1 MNKPLERELLRRH
14 TDPIQSGGLNEYD
27 VDDEID
33 LIEYWRVLMRYKWL
47 ILLLVFLGA
56 GGGGGAAVNTKPS
69 YRAEVSLAPVGEE
82 KGSSLSALAGEFG
95 GLAALAGINLFG
107 GGSGGGLGRTEAA
120 IATLKSRVFTGAFIK
135 DEGIMPILFA
145 ERWNATTKSWI
156 VGEGKTAPTET
167 DAFEFFDKSV
177 RAVNPDKKTGLIV
190 LSIEWDNPVLAA
202 EWANKLVARI
212 NAHQKQSAILEAQ
225 KSIDYLN
232 SQLRQTSVVEM
243 QQAIFRL
250 VEVQT
255 KQIMLANVR
264 DEFVFK
270 IIDPAV
276 VPERNIKPKPST
288 LVPLGAVLGLVLG
301 IFLAFLLSFI
311 KRQTDSRKELPDS
324 T

>member
-1 MNKPLERELLRRH
+1 MNKPLEKEFVHRQVAPF
-14 TDPIQSGGLNEYD
+14 DPNGPDAYD

-33 LIEYWRVLMRYKWL
+33 LIEYWRILMRYKWL
-47 ILLLVFLGA
+47 ILLLVAVGA

-135 DEGIMPILFA
+135 DENLMPVLFA
-145 ERWNATTKSWI
+145 DRWNPATKTWQ
-156 VGEGKTAPTET
+156 VGEGKTPPTES

-177 RAVNPDKKTGLIV
+177 RAINPDKKTGLIV
-190 LSIEWDNPVLAA
+190 LSIEWENPVLAA

-212 NAHQKQSAILEAQ
+212 NAHQKQSAITEAQ

-276 VPERNIKPKPST
+276 VPEKNIKPKPST

-311 KRQTDSRKELPDS
+311 KRQRESHPVQAAS
-324 T
+324 